1 MKRILSLILVIILC
15 LSLSVSVF
23 AADND
28 INSPGHIPG
37 GGTGDGD
44 NPGGGNDGG
53 SGTTSPKTGCVALV
67 SLAAAACTAGGIS
80 IITGSKA
87 KK

>member
-1 MKRILSLILVIILC
+1 MKRIVSLILVLILC

-23 AADND
+23 AAEG
-28 INSPGHIPG
+28 ILSPGN
-37 GGTGDGD
+37 GGTGGGD
-44 NPGGGNDGG
+44 NPGAGNDGG
-53 SGTTSPKTGCVALV
+53 STTSPKTGSFAVI

-80 IITGSKA
+80 VIAGSKA